1 MRILRET
8 ESRVDF
14 FKRGAGRN
22 ANERENEL
30 KDNKMNITIQNR
42 LMNYVNELF
51 RQLKHDIK
59 NIIEG
64 ILSRY
69 DNYIYNRQYKR
80 FFKDNRTVLEKLKD
94 KVNLAI
100 ACLSKY
106 ISKYNTNGIL
116 DNRPNSIWLNSLIKG
131 QLRRD
136 ERNSK
141 K

>member
-14 FKRGAGRN
+14 FKRGAGHTAN
-22 ANERENEL
+22 NERNEL
-30 KDNKMNITIQNR
+30 KNNKMNIKPQNKLINNVKNKFNR
-42 LMNYVNELF
+42 L
-51 RQLKHDIK
+51 
-59 NIIEG
+59 IEG

-116 DNRPNSIWLNSLIKG
+116 DKRPNSIWLNSLIKG
-131 QLRRD
+131 QLRRN

>member
-1 MRILRET
+1 MRMLRET

-30 KDNKMNITIQNR
+30 KDNKMNIQPQNKLINNVKNKFNR
-42 LMNYVNELF
+42 LI
-51 RQLKHDIK
+51 DA
-59 NIIEG
+59 
-64 ILSRY
+64 ILNRY
-69 DNYIYNRQYKR
+69 DNYVYYNKYKR
-80 FFKDNRTVLEKLKD
+80 FFKNNRTIYQKLND

-100 ACLSKY
+100 ACLSKN

-116 DNRPNSIWLNSLIKG
+116 DKRPNSIWLNNLIKG